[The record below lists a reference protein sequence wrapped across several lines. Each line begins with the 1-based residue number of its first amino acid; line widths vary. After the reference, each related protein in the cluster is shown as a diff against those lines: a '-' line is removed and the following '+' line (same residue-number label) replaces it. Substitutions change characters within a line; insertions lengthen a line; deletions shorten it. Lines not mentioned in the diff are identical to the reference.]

1 MWIFREPPSPLGHPH
16 GIRIPLIRIIHF
28 VEMNSCLESC
38 ENKLSTYTS
47 RFQNPIKLY
56 NIRWSVVLLHIFP
69 GYTHSSTFYLH
80 IHYYHHSTY
89 VCNYPAEEF
98 DWRVWNRLDDSLL
111 LWETLICKLEMNEI
125 SLHTRRVKIP
135 AAG

>member
-1 MWIFREPPSPLGHPH
+1 MIVCFSYYTKSQLSGKKNTEIFV
-16 GIRIPLIRIIHF
+16 GIQFEQAIF
-28 VEMNSCLESC
+28 FFFCQTF
-38 ENKLSTYTS
+38 LSFFDDFS
-47 RFQNPIKLY
+47 N
-56 NIRWSVVLLHIFP
+56 WSVVLISLHIFP

>member
-1 MWIFREPPSPLGHPH
+1 MIVCFSYYTKSQLSGKKTTEIFVVIQFEQA
-16 GIRIPLIRIIHF
+16 IF
-28 VEMNSCLESC
+28 FFFCQTF
-38 ENKLSTYTS
+38 LSFFDDFS
-47 RFQNPIKLY
+47 N
-56 NIRWSVVLLHIFP
+56 WSVVLISLHIFP